1 MMSTRTTL
9 AIAHGRHGDFGA
21 VIRQTRE
28 NLGLSVAEF
37 AERLG
42 VTRADVYQWE
52 KGQRSPG
59 KGSIQDDAIELEF
72 LTRLWESLDDE
83 SRRKVLRFA
92 ADLLPRR

>member
-1 MMSTRTTL
+1 MGIL
-9 AIAHGRHGDFGA
+9 GLY
-21 VIRQTRE
+21 IRQTRE
-28 NLGLSVAEF
+28 SLGLSVAEF

-42 VTRADVYQWE
+42 VTKAAVYQWE
-52 KGQRSPG
+52 RSPG
-59 KGSIQDDAIELEF
+59 KGSIQDDAIQLEF